1 MIAVSCGSE
10 HLGSKIDK
18 QKTSGSTVQFFPWF
32 EALKFSL
39 RVMRKSFFKLFI
51 PSMALSFL
59 VGALNAL
66 IAFGTWIYNRFP
78 IAILQVVLFIC
89 VISLP
94 IYAFLYPILKRYV
107 LFHGLQELSLI
118 HLNEYKQLP
127 WKIRIENFLKLV
139 KISLKRYSFQTLSFL
154 LFMLPVVL
162 ELLFERRNVYM
173 GIIILDIVLISIIAL
188 LPVTWSYFAYF
199 FAELHVINEISQEV
213 KPVCIRSRK
222 VIRPD
227 KKLFWPI
234 LSWKALMFVL
244 YFVLLFALGQ
254 LYILRLYI
262 LIGKVFYFDI
272 YFSRFDLA
280 MLYDLSPVL
289 LFGFLFQPFFVHVL
303 NAILDYSGSDLFLE
317 NPNALWIMLF
327 FLLLFSILTAFFFLV
342 ETLSTVYFYHSAQ
355 RKMENSSLSGVD
367 LEGA

>member
-1 MIAVSCGSE
+1 MNTKSAS
-10 HLGSKIDK
+10 LL
-18 QKTSGSTVQFFPWF
+18 PWF

-59 VGALNAL
+59 FGALNAL
-66 IAFGTWIYNRFP
+66 IAFDAWFYFTHFP
-78 IAILQVVLFIC
+78 IAFLFNVLFIC

-127 WKIRIENFLKLV
+127 WKIRIEYFLKLL

-154 LFMLPVVL
+154 LLMLPIIL
-162 ELLFERRNVYM
+162 ELLFERRNVGM

-222 VIRPD
+222 LIRPD

-254 LYILRLYI
+254 LYILV
-262 LIGKVFYFDI
+262 GKVFYFDI

-289 LFGFLFQPFFVHVL
+289 LFGFLFQPFFVHAL
-303 NAILDYSGSDLFLE
+303 NAILDYSGSNLFLE

-327 FLLLFSILTAFFFLV
+327 FLLLFGLLTAFFFLV
-342 ETLSTVYFYHSAQ
+342 ETLSLVYFLHSAQ

-367 LEGA
+367 PEEA